1 MNTGNLAIALACLLP
16 ASVVAAPFC
25 VVTGSGTN
33 CFYYDAQSC
42 RQAAGTTGACVV
54 NPNEMQSDSGPR
66 HGSGIRFL
74 DTNPAIESYRQ
85 GIREGD
91 RQRAEDQAWELRQI
105 EIEQRQQDLQR
116 RTTDSR
122 LLPLLGQGKAL
133 TEETR
138 SAIMSAVFTAL
149 DMNAPGTPRDWRNLQ
164 TGAFGSVLPQEIVQ
178 NMFGEPCRAFSVS
191 LTDNR
196 AQTRTTAGTACRK
209 NGQWVW
215 QGN

>member
-1 MNTGNLAIALACLLP
+1 MNTGALTFASILLFPALAT
-16 ASVVAAPFC
+16 AAPFC

-33 CFYYDAQSC
+33 CWYYDAQSC

-54 NPNEMQSDSGPR
+54 NSNEMQSVGGPR
-66 HGSGIRFL
+66 QGSGIRFL
-74 DTNPAIESYRQ
+74 DSNPAIESYRQ

-91 RQRAEDQAWELRQI
+91 RQRAEDQAWELRQL
-105 EIEQRQQDLQR
+105 EIEQRQQDLVR
-116 RTTDSR
+116 RNTDPR
-122 LLPLLGQGKAL
+122 LRPLYPDGGLSP
-133 TEETR
+133 ETH

-149 DMNAPGTPRDWRNLQ
+149 DMNAPGTSRDWRNAQ
-164 TGAFGSVLPQEIVQ
+164 TGAHGSVLPQDIVQ

-196 AQTRTTAGTACRK
+196 GQTRTITGTACRK

-215 QGN
+215 LNG